1 MNLIPISLQDIKV
14 LCGESFYKRGRS
26 YYNAGN
32 VVDLIEEVGGD
43 VYTAKVV
50 GSDIYEVSLKQT
62 HNQKWDTECNC
73 PAYELY
79 GPCKHIAAVLIAL
92 YEQQSDEEKMSHQ
105 VKTVKAPTHLPA
117 SIKRR
122 DESNPVDRL
131 LEWAEGAGK
140 AFDLSKPSTGSVTRL
155 ESNRRLQLQFVFK
168 IEHKR
173 HRGEKR
179 SLLTVELRV
188 GIKRLY
194 VVPQIM
200 DLLDCAYR
208 RKSLYFTG
216 HFTFDLTQQDITEA
230 ESELLHRLYRMKEN
244 QELYKSS
251 LTNYYSDY
259 SAGRT
264 LTIDPVM
271 WEHILP
277 LLNQVDSVLESF
289 GEPSIPLRVSEEKLP
304 LLFSM
309 HKRPNSH
316 YELHTPALDS
326 LKMLTHYGFF
336 LQNGTIYQAEEQGT
350 LLLEQLQQSIK
361 QQNAENTLEIP
372 ISRIH
377 RFVQRVL
384 PQVESYVEVQLDENV
399 QKRIL
404 NGTFQPALFIDY
416 ESNNLTL
423 RYEFRYGHLRINPL
437 EKELNLPAGIILI
450 RDSDKE
456 NQWIARMDMPW
467 LHRQENS
474 WKTQTEE
481 DLYQALYQTIARIE
495 QQDEV
500 ELYWSEQARNLIR
513 ASRTAPLIDAKLSS
527 GIDWLEISFEADELD
542 VEDKARILQGIVLKK
557 RFVRLRG
564 GAFVSLEESRFDAL
578 KSLLEDV
585 GVTQKNIKEATVQ
598 LPAIQSLLLP
608 DSNIVKDLTWGA
620 SLQQFLEC
628 LRHPESNPAN
638 LPVSLN
644 AALRDYQ
651 ITGFR
656 WLKMLSDFGLGGILA
671 DDMGL
676 GKTLQSITYI
686 CSELEDSEAL
696 KKNQKP
702 MLIVCP
708 ASLCLNWKVEFSRFA
723 PHVRVIVPS
732 GTRSERHKMLSD
744 LSAVD
749 VIVTS
754 YPLLLR
760 DRGIYA
766 QQSFHAL
773 ILDEAQMIKNSAS
786 QTAKAVSGISAP
798 RRFAL
803 TGTPVENAIEDLWSI
818 FNVVFPRLFGNK
830 KAFLALSSK
839 RIAILSAP
847 FILRRLKSEVLNELP
862 DRIDTLQHSELTREQ
877 KKLYLSYL
885 SVLHAETLEQLENGG
900 FQHNRI
906 KILAGI
912 TRLRQLCC
920 HPSLFIEAYEGGSG
934 KLEQLLEI
942 LEECRESGRRVL
954 VFSQFAS
961 MLDRIRSELTVRG
974 QDAFYLVGSTPP
986 ADRVEL
992 CRRFNEGEGEVFLIS
1007 LKAGGTGL
1015 NLTGADTVI
1024 LYDLWWNPA
1033 VEEQAIGR
1041 AHRMGQQRVVQ
1052 VIRLIAEGSIEEK
1065 MFELQQHK
1073 RELIAEVIDAER
1085 DSTSVNRLTEEDVR
1099 TLLGL

>member
-1 MNLIPISLQDIKV
+1 MDSIPITLQDIKK

-32 VVDLIEEVGGD
+32 VVDLIEEAGGD
-43 VYTAKVV
+43 EYTARVV
-50 GSDIYEVSLKQT
+50 GSDIYKVRLKQKGS
-62 HNQKWDTECNC
+62 QKWHTECSC
-73 PAYELY
+73 PAHELY
-79 GPCKHIAAVLIAL
+79 GPCKHVAAVLIAL
-92 YEQQSDEEKMSHQ
+92 YEQQSDNTKMSNHTNAVQ
-105 VKTVKAPTHLPA
+105 APVHVPA
-117 SIKRR
+117 PGKRR
-122 DESNPVDRL
+122 EDSTPVDRL
-131 LEWAEGAGK
+131 LDWAEGQEL
-140 AFDLSKPSTGSVTRL
+140 AFDLSKTSIGSATVS
-155 ESNRRLQLQFVFK
+155 EPGRRLQLQFVFK
-168 IEHKR
+168 INHR
-173 HRGEKR
+173 MHRGQR
-179 SLLTVELRV
+179 HSSLTVELRV
-188 GIKRLY
+188 GLKRLY
-194 VVPQIM
+194 VVPQIFEF
-200 DLLDCAYR
+200 LDAAYH
-208 RKSLYFTG
+208 RKSLYFTS
-216 HFTFDLTQQDITEA
+216 HFTFDLTKQEIKEA
-230 ESELLHRLYRMKEN
+230 EAELLYRLYRIKES

-259 SAGRT
+259 STGRT
-264 LTIDPVM
+264 LAVDPMM
-271 WEHILP
+271 WESILP
-277 LLNQVDSVLESF
+277 LLNQVDSVLEMF
-289 GEPSIPLRVSEEKLP
+289 REPSVPFRMSEEKLP

-309 HKRPNSH
+309 NKRPKSH
-316 YELHTPALDS
+316 YELQTPALDS
-326 LKMLTHYGFF
+326 LHTLPHYGCV
-336 LQNGTIYQAEEQGT
+336 LQNGTIYRTGEKGA
-350 LLLEQLQQSIK
+350 LLLERLQQLMK
-361 QQNAENTLEIP
+361 QQNAETTLEIP
-372 ISRIH
+372 TSRIH
-377 RFVQRVL
+377 RFVQGIL
-384 PQVESYVEVQLDENV
+384 PQIEAHIDVQLDENV
-399 QKRIL
+399 QKRIMKEKV
-404 NGTFQPALFIDY
+404 QAALFIDY
-416 ESNNLTL
+416 ESNSLTL
-423 RYEFRYGHLRINPL
+423 RYEFRYAHLRLNPIDQ
-437 EKELNLPAGIILI
+437 EAKLPAGIILI
-450 RDSDKE
+450 CDSDKE
-456 NQWIARMDMPW
+456 KQWLDQMDRPW
-467 LHRQENS
+467 LHLQTNS

-481 DLYQALYQTIARIE
+481 DLYQTLYQTIASIE
-495 QQDEV
+495 QQGDV

-513 ASRTAPLIDAKLSS
+513 ASQTVPFIEARLSS
-527 GIDWLEISFEADELD
+527 GIDWLEISFEADELEN
-542 VEDKARILQGIVLKK
+542 EDKARILQGIVLKK

-564 GAFVSLEESRFDAL
+564 GAVVSLEERRFDTL
-578 KSLLEDV
+578 KSLLEEV
-585 GVTQKNIKEATVQ
+585 GATQKNIKEATVQ

-608 DSNIVKDLTWGA
+608 DSNIVKDMKWGA
-620 SLQQFLEC
+620 SLQQFLER
-628 LRHPESNPAN
+628 LRHPERNPAN
-638 LPVSLN
+638 LPTSLN
-644 AALRDYQ
+644 VELRDYQ

-676 GKTLQSITYI
+676 GKTLQSIAYI
-686 CSELEDSEAL
+686 CSELEDSEPL
-696 KKNQKP
+696 KNNKKP

-708 ASLCLNWKVEFSRFA
+708 ASLCLNWQVEFSRFA
-723 PHVRVIVPS
+723 PNVRVIVPS

-744 LSAVD
+744 LSDVD

-760 DRGIYA
+760 DRDVYA

-773 ILDEAQMIKNSAS
+773 ILDEAQMIKNAAS
-786 QTAKAVSGISAP
+786 QTAKAVSGIAAP

-818 FNVVFPRLFGNK
+818 FNVVFPGLFGNK

-877 KKLYLSYL
+877 KKLYQSYL

-920 HPSLFIEAYEGGSG
+920 HPGLFIEDYEGGSG

-942 LEECRESGRRVL
+942 LEECWESGRRVL

-961 MLDRIRSELTVRG
+961 MLDRIRSELTIRG
-974 QDAFYLVGSTPP
+974 QEAFYLVGSTPP

-992 CRRFNEGEGEVFLIS
+992 CRRFNEGEGDTFLIS

-1052 VIRLIAEGSIEEK
+1052 VIRLIAQGSIEEK

-1085 DSTSVNRLTEEDVR
+1085 DSTSVNRLTEEDIR